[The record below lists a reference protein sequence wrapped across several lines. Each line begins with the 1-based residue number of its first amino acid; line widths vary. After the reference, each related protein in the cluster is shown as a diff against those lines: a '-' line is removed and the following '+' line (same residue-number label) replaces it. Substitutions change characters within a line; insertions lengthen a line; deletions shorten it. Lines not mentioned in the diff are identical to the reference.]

1 MHENLVLVGCTS
13 STDGGGLLFRE
24 KRERVDYAVFVISDV
39 FDH

>member
-1 MHENLVLVGCTS
+1 MHENLVLIGCTS
-13 STDGGGLLFRE
+13 STDGGDLLLE